1 MSPFEDRHSRQRR
14 LAEVGA
20 AGQERLDRAHLV
32 VPEHE
37 GSDVAREYLLRA
49 GVPSVVIEHD
59 HDAAPFPFADA
70 FQFVHSRE
78 LAHGAWR
85 ALAAI
90 RDVLGMKVPGK
101 IGAQ

>member
-20 AGQERLDRAHLV
+20 VGQERLDRAELV

-37 GSDVAREYLLRA
+37 GSDVACEYLLRA
-49 GVPSVVIEHD
+49 GVRSVVIERD
-59 HDAAPFPFADA
+59 GAPAPFPFADA
-70 FQFVHSRE
+70 FEFAHSRE

-85 ALAAI
+85 ALRAI
-90 RDVLGMKVPGK
+90 RDVLGMQVQTRGSVE
-101 IGAQ
+101 

>member
-1 MSPFEDRHSRQRR
+1 MLPFEDRHSRQRR

-20 AGQERLDRAHLV
+20 AGQERLDQAHVV

-49 GVPSVVIEHD
+49 GVRSVVFEQD
-59 HDAAPFPFADA
+59 SGAPPFPFADA
-70 FQFVHSRE
+70 FEFAQSRQ

-90 RDVLGMKVPGK
+90 RDVLGMRAQGK
-101 IGAQ
+101 SDQQ

>member
-1 MSPFEDRHSRQRR
+1 MLPFEDRHSRQRR

-20 AGQERLDRAHLV
+20 AGQARLEQAHLV
-32 VPEHE
+32 MAEHE

-49 GVPSVVIEHD
+49 GVRSVVLEPD
-59 HDAAPFPFADA
+59 RGAPPFPFADA
-70 FQFVHSRE
+70 FEFASSRE

-90 RDVLGMKVPGK
+90 RDVLGMKVQGK
-101 IGAQ
+101 SDQ